1 MVSNAASHDP
11 GYTEHAMWDTY
22 DLPEGILARPEAFVN
37 SIDWSPCPV
46 VGRDPDRVHGAWTLG
61 NTRLP
66 LYTLFANLD
75 STLDEFMEAYGCE
88 DRRALE
94 TVLAFARRSLQA
106 QAAP

>member
-1 MVSNAASHDP
+1 MASNAASHNP
-11 GYTEHAMWDTY
+11 GYTETAMWDLY
-22 DLPEGILARPEAFVN
+22 DLPEGILGRPEAFVN

-46 VGRDPDRVHGAWTLG
+46 VGRDPDRVHGAWTFG

-94 TVLAFARRSLQA
+94 AVLAFARHNLQA
-106 QAAP
+106 HAAP